1 MTTFTTEDRVAVYGG
16 IEQGSEEWLK
26 IRLGKVTASGVADVL
41 AKTKSGVSASRGNY
55 LIKLAIQR
63 VTGVVEESFTNDAM
77 QWGKDNEAQAR
88 VAYEVASGNF
98 VDQVAFVDHPTIA
111 WFGASPDGLIN
122 QNGLVELKCPN
133 SATHWSYIKDD
144 GPPTKYYIQ
153 MQAQMA
159 CTGRSWCD
167 FVSFDPRMP
176 ERSKLFIKRIMRED
190 DYIAE
195 MEAEVKRFFDE
206 VAVEVNLMKGS

>member
-1 MTTFTTEDRVAVYGG
+1 MTTFTTEDRVAVYSG

-41 AKTKSGVSASRGNY
+41 AKTKTGVSASRGNY

-98 VDQVAFVDHPTIA
+98 VDQIAFVDHPAIQ
-111 WFGASPDGLIN
+111 WFGASPDGLVN
-122 QNGLVELKCPN
+122 NDGLVEIKCPN

-167 FVSFDPRMP
+167 FVSYDPRMP
-176 ERSKLFIKRIMRED
+176 ERSQLFIKRVMRED
-190 DYIAE
+190 AYIAE
-195 MEAEVKRFFDE
+195 MESEIKKFLDE